1 MSTEETTQHC
11 YAEIIARL
19 ENEERATVS
28 EAAALLASTAD
39 RLAQVEQDTGAEG
52 MAVELRRIAD
62 LQGRIE
68 ELALDSSVH
77 ANRPVY
83 DR

>member
-1 MSTEETTQHC
+1 MNTEETTERC
-11 YAEIIARL
+11 YAEIL
-19 ENEERATVS
+19 SHLNPEERGTVS

-39 RLAQVEQDTGAEG
+39 RLAQVESQDGAEG

-62 LQGRIE
+62 QQGRIE
-68 ELALDSSVH
+68 ELALDG
-77 ANRPVY
+77 ATRP

>member
-1 MSTEETTQHC
+1 MNPEETVEHC
-11 YAEIIARL
+11 YAEIIAHL
-19 ENEERATVS
+19 EGGERATVS

-39 RLAQVEQDTGAEG
+39 RLAQVERNDSQG

-68 ELALDSSVH
+68 ELALDGPRRVEEI
-77 ANRPVY
+77 
-83 DR
+83 

>member
-11 YAEIIARL
+11 YAEVVAHLDR
-19 ENEERATVS
+19 EERATVS

-39 RLAQVEQDTGAEG
+39 RLAQVEQGKEAEG

-68 ELALDSSVH
+68 ELALDTSAHSSR
-77 ANRPVY
+77 A
-83 DR
+83 